1 MERNRLLLTTL
12 AAVVLPMVLH
22 AQSFYRNLP
31 IGHAGVTCHPAIDG
45 GLFLT
50 FNNHPAS
57 PLVKL
62 DNTGEV
68 VWAKS
73 IPGIAGIRPAPDGS
87 VILVSPSD
95 GIPQGPEDPYDS
107 FLLKRLNA
115 DGEMVMNKRITI
127 NDPWGQNYNRL
138 VAAAWGPDGGL
149 YLCLSTEF
157 TLSHRLLKF
166 NINSELLWSRRIP
179 NYGDDPFSITV
190 LPDGGL
196 LMYEVTLTPGTM
208 GMATRLGPDGNLMWN
223 RYLYTNAPALFKTG
237 GSILVD
243 DDGSL
248 LIAFTASSAAQPGNT
263 HWVVVG
269 KMDVDANMVWSH
281 AYDRAPGGTMSIL
294 DQPYH
299 FSAPARVLPNGNY
312 YFGTERGF
320 EFTPEG
326 LFVREKVCT
335 SPTLAPGF
343 DDITHLFTTWPTAD
357 GWLQYG
363 VRRWTDPVF
372 GNFVQMPLL
381 GRTTLELDS
390 TCFWTCTD
398 RTDITPVPPPP
409 DIFEPTA
416 GNFTSYSETFT
427 SEEWPV
433 ETLLDVTMDVLEDA
447 CQLPEIV
454 EFNTSVRE
462 QQGPALLA
470 MYPNPVIAGQVLQVD
485 AEGPLVL
492 EVVDARGRMVAQQLN
507 GTSPALLN
515 TVGLEAGLYLVRA
528 SRTTGQLVG
537 TGRLV
542 VQ

>member
-1 MERNRLLLTTL
+1 MRHLTL
-12 AAVVLPMVLH
+12 FHLVLVAAVIPPLLN
-22 AQSFYRNLP
+22 AQGFYRNLP
-31 IGHAGVTCHPAIDG
+31 IGHPGVTCHPAIDG

-50 FNNHPAS
+50 FSNHPES

-73 IPGIAGIRPAPDGS
+73 IAGISGMRPAPDGG
-87 VILVSPSD
+87 VILISPSD
-95 GIPQGPEDPYDS
+95 GIPQGPEDPYNS

-115 DGEMVMNKRITI
+115 DGEMVMNKRIAI
-127 NDPWGQNYNRL
+127 SDLWGEEYDR
-138 VAAAWGPDGGL
+138 VDAAAWGPDGDL
-149 YLCLSTEF
+149 YLCLSTAF

-166 NINSELLWSRRIP
+166 DVNSELLWSRTIY
-179 NYGDDPFSITV
+179 NYGDEPFSMTV

-196 LMYEVTLTPGTM
+196 MFTEVTLTPGTM
-208 GMATRLGPDGNLMWN
+208 GKATRLGPDGNIIWN

-248 LIAFTASSAAQPGNT
+248 LLAFTASSGAQPGNT

-281 AYDRAPGGTMSIL
+281 AYDRAPGGTMSVL
-294 DQPYH
+294 GQPYH
-299 FSAPARVLPNGNY
+299 SSAPARVLPNGNY
-312 YFGTERGF
+312 YFGTQRGF
-320 EFTPEG
+320 EFTPVG

-363 VRRWTDPVF
+363 TRRWTDPVF

-381 GRTTLELDS
+381 GRTALELDS
-390 TCFWTCTD
+390 TCFWTCTE

-409 DIFEPTA
+409 DIFAPTPW
-416 GNFTSYSETFT
+416 NFTSYSETFT
-427 SEEWPV
+427 TEDWPV
-433 ETLLDVTMDVLEDA
+433 ETLLDVTMDLLEDA
-447 CQLPEIV
+447 CELPEIV
-454 EFNTSVRE
+454 LLQTSVE
-462 QQGPALLA
+462 ELEAVATLLVF
-470 MYPNPVIAGQVLQVD
+470 PNPVVAGQAIQVE

-492 EVVDARGRMVAQQLN
+492 EVLDARGRVISSQLHSAQ
-507 GTSPALLN
+507 PASVR
-515 TVGLEAGLYLVRA
+515 TAGWDAGLYFLRA
-528 SRTTGQLVG
+528 TRPNGQVVG
-537 TGRLV
+537 TGRV
-542 VQ
+542 MVQ